1 MPAAQKP
8 NPAAGMPAIQPH
20 MTTSRRDLLRA
31 VAALTLGTGIPGRAA
46 RGQQAIRVGFSIAQ
60 TGPIASGGQAALLAL
75 RMWADDINARGGLL
89 GRKVELVVY
98 DDQGSASI
106 TPGIYAK
113 LIDVDKVDL
122 LIAPYGTVPTA
133 PVLPLAKERK
143 LMLMGNFSFQV
154 NARLQH
160 DMWFN
165 NAPWN
170 DASSWSEGFFKIGQA
185 QGARTIAF
193 LAADNEF
200 AQNLC
205 NGARELAKRAGL
217 KTVYDQSYPPSTV
230 DFSAMV
236 RGIRAARSEM
246 AFVASYPAD
255 STAIVRSVREI
266 GVGDTVKI
274 FGGGMVGLQY
284 TPIMVSLGS
293 VLNGILNYNTYVSG
307 AKYEGMDDFFQ
318 RYSKRAAEAK
328 VDPLGYYLTPFNYA
342 IGQLLEQAV
351 NGTKSLD
358 HPKLAEYLR
367 TNEMKTIV
375 GSIRY
380 RKDGEW
386 ANPRII
392 TTQFQ
397 GVRDKDIE
405 QFKKPGV
412 QVILHPD
419 SQKNGSLKAP
429 FEQASTQ

>member
-1 MPAAQKP
+1 MKR
-8 NPAAGMPAIQPH
+8 
-20 MTTSRRDLLRA
+20 SRRDLLKR
-31 VAALTLGTGIPGRAA
+31 VAALMLASGIPGRAA
-46 RGQQAIRVGFSIAQ
+46 RAQQPIRVGFSIAQ
-60 TGPIASGGQAALLAL
+60 TGPISGGGQAGLVAL
-75 RMWADDINARGGLL
+75 RMWADDVNGRGGLL

-98 DDQGSASI
+98 DDQGSPAT

-113 LIDVDKVDL
+113 LIDIDKVDL
-122 LIAPYGTVPTA
+122 LIAPYGSVSTA
-133 PVLPLAKERK
+133 PVLPLANQRK
-143 LMLMGNFSFQV
+143 LLLMGNFSFQV
-154 NARLQH
+154 NARIQH

-170 DASSWSEGFFKIGQA
+170 DASSWSEGFFKVGQA

-200 AQNLC
+200 AQNLAT
-205 NGARELAKRAGL
+205 GARELAKQAGL
-217 KTVYDQSYPPSTV
+217 RTVYDQNYPPSTV
-230 DFSAMV
+230 DFSSLV
-236 RGIRAARSEM
+236 RGIRAARPEM

-255 STAIVRSVREI
+255 SAAIVRSVREI

-284 TPIMVSLGS
+284 TPIMQSLGS
-293 VLNGILNYNTYVSG
+293 ALNGILNYNTYVPG
-307 AKYEGMDDFFQ
+307 AKYEGIDDFLQ

-328 VDPLGYYLTPFNYA
+328 VDPLGYYLTPFTYA
-342 IGQLLEQAV
+342 IGQLLEQAA
-351 NGTKSLD
+351 NATGTLD
-358 HPKLAEYLR
+358 HPRLAQYLR

-375 GSIRY
+375 GPVRY

-397 GVRDKDIE
+397 GVKDKDIE

-412 QVILHPD
+412 QVIVHPD
-419 SQKNGSLKAP
+419 SHKNGTLRAP
-429 FEQASTQ
+429 FEKAHA

>member
-1 MPAAQKP
+1 MKR
-8 NPAAGMPAIQPH
+8 
-20 MTTSRRDLLRA
+20 SRRDLLRA
-31 VAALTLGTGIPGRAA
+31 VAALTLATGIPA
-46 RGQQAIRVGFSIAQ
+46 RSALAQDPIRVGFSISQ
-60 TGPIASGGQAALLAL
+60 TGPNAGGGQAALLAL

-98 DDQGSASI
+98 DDQGSASM

-122 LIAPYGTVPTA
+122 LIAPFGSVPTA
-133 PVLPLAKERK
+133 PILPLAKERK
-143 LMLMGNFSFQV
+143 LLLMGNFTFQV
-154 NARLQH
+154 NARVQH
-160 DMWFN
+160 DMWFH

-170 DASSWSEGFFKIGQA
+170 DAASWSEGFFKIGQA
-185 QGARTIAF
+185 QGARSIAF

-200 AQNLC
+200 AQNLA
-205 NGARELAKRAGL
+205 NGARELAKQAGF
-217 KTVYDQSYPPSTV
+217 KTVYDQNYPPSTV

-236 RGIRAARSEM
+236 RGIRAARPEM
-246 AFVASYPAD
+246 VFVASYPAD

-266 GVGDTVKI
+266 GVGETVKI
-274 FGGGMVGLQY
+274 FGGGMVGLQF
-284 TPIMVSLGS
+284 TSIMSSLGS
-293 VLNGILNYNTYVSG
+293 AVNGILNYNTFVPG
-307 AKYEGMDDFFQ
+307 AKYEGVDEFFQ

-328 VDPLGYYLTPFNYA
+328 VDPLGYYVTPFSYA

-358 HPKLAEYLR
+358 HPRLAQYLR

-386 ANPRII
+386 ANPRVI

-419 SQKNGSLKAP
+419 SQKNGNLKAP
-429 FEQASTQ
+429 FERARA

>member
-1 MPAAQKP
+1 MKR
-8 NPAAGMPAIQPH
+8 
-20 MTTSRRDLLRA
+20 SRRDLLKS
-31 VAALTLGTGIPGRAA
+31 VAALMLASGIPGRAA
-46 RGQQAIRVGFSIAQ
+46 RAQQPIRVGFSIAQ
-60 TGPIASGGQAALLAL
+60 TGPISGGGRAALVAL
-75 RMWADDINARGGLL
+75 RMWADDVNGRGGLL

-98 DDQGSASI
+98 DDQGSPSA

-113 LIDVDKVDL
+113 LIDIDKVDL
-122 LIAPYGTVPTA
+122 LIAPYGSVSTA
-133 PVLPLAKERK
+133 PVLPLANQRK
-143 LMLMGNFSFQV
+143 LLLMGNFSFQV
-154 NARLQH
+154 NARIQH

-170 DASSWSEGFFKIGQA
+170 DASSWSEGFFKVGQA

-200 AQNLC
+200 AQNLAR
-205 NGARELAKRAGL
+205 GARELAKQAGL
-217 KTVYDQSYPPSTV
+217 RTVYDQNYPPSTV
-230 DFSAMV
+230 DFSSMV
-236 RGIRAARSEM
+236 RGIRAARPEM

-255 STAIVRSVREI
+255 SAAVVRSVREI

-284 TPIMVSLGS
+284 TPIMQSLGS
-293 VLNGILNYNTYVSG
+293 ALNGILNYNTYVPG
-307 AKYEGMDDFFQ
+307 AKYEGIDDFLQ

-328 VDPLGYYLTPFNYA
+328 VDPLGYYLTPFTYA
-342 IGQLLEQAV
+342 IGQLLEQAA
-351 NGTKSLD
+351 NATGTLD
-358 HPKLAEYLR
+358 HPRLAQYLR

-375 GSIRY
+375 GPVRY

-397 GVRDKDIE
+397 GVKDKDIE

-419 SQKNGSLKAP
+419 SLKNGKLKAP
-429 FEQASTQ
+429 FEKAGA

>member
-1 MPAAQKP
+1 MER
-8 NPAAGMPAIQPH
+8 
-20 MTTSRRDLLRA
+20 SRRDLLRA
-31 VAALTLGTGIPGRAA
+31 VAALALGTGIPGRAA
-46 RGQQAIRVGFSIAQ
+46 RAEQPVRVGFSIAQ
-60 TGPIASGGQAALLAL
+60 TGPIAGGGQAALVAL
-75 RMWADDINARGGLL
+75 RMWADDVNARGGLL

-133 PVLPLAKERK
+133 PILPLARQRN
-143 LMLMGNFSFQV
+143 MVLMGNFSFQV
-154 NARLQH
+154 NARVQH

-170 DASSWSEGFFKIGQA
+170 DAASWSEGFFEIGRA
-185 QGARTIAF
+185 QGARSIAF

-200 AQNLC
+200 AQNLG
-205 NGARELAKRAGL
+205 NGARELAKQAGL

-230 DFSAMV
+230 DFSPLV
-236 RGIRAARSEM
+236 RGIRAARPEM
-246 AFVASYPAD
+246 VFVASYPAD
-255 STAIVRSVREI
+255 STAIVRAVGEI

-284 TPIMVSLGS
+284 TPIMASLGAA
-293 VLNGILNYNTYVSG
+293 LNGIVNYNTYVPG
-307 AKYEGMDDFFQ
+307 AKYEGIDDFFQ
-318 RYSKRAAEAK
+318 RYSRRAADAK
-328 VDPLGYYLTPFNYA
+328 VDPLGYYLTPFSYA

-351 NGTKSLD
+351 DGTRSLD
-358 HPKLAEYLR
+358 HPRLAQYLR
-367 TNEMKTIV
+367 ANEMKTIV
-375 GSIRY
+375 GPVRY

-419 SQKNGSLKAP
+419 SLKNGALKAP
-429 FEQASTQ
+429 FEKARA